1 MKKTILLC
9 AIGAIAA
16 ISIGASGFVL
26 AGNQEK
32 EAQAA
37 VGNYSTSASTYYNG
51 ITATSGEPLL
61 GQLHDLITTTHSTY
75 TSYSD
80 CSNPTYVYATDGNP
94 NDANYDYEFYSQAN
108 IASTWGAGA
117 QGTWNREH
125 VWCQSLAS
133 GLWGKSGGGSD
144 MHHIR
149 PVESGLNTARNNSPF
164 GIVTPHNSSTAK
176 YYEDTNN
183 NNVAIGGYKTGDV
196 FEPLDFVK
204 GDVARIIMYLY
215 THYNTYSNVGGT
227 TNGSGSSSFFGTL
240 NITNIVYT
248 SAGTADAAWD
258 QLIDWH
264 EADPVDAKETR
275 RNEACAKYQG
285 NRNPFIDNA
294 TYANAI
300 WGRWNS

>member
-133 GLWGKSGGGSD
+133 GLWGESGGGSD

-164 GIVTPHNSSTAK
+164 GIV
-176 YYEDTNN
+176 
-183 NNVAIGGYKTGDV
+183 
-196 FEPLDFVK
+196 
-204 GDVARIIMYLY
+204 
-215 THYNTYSNVGGT
+215 
-227 TNGSGSSSFFGTL
+227 
-240 NITNIVYT
+240 
-248 SAGTADAAWD
+248 
-258 QLIDWH
+258 
-264 EADPVDAKETR
+264 
-275 RNEACAKYQG
+275 
-285 NRNPFIDNA
+285 
-294 TYANAI
+294 
-300 WGRWNS
+300 